1 MKHIIILGDGMAD
14 HPVERLGG
22 KTLLQYA
29 NKPYMDM
36 LAKKGKTGRLVTVP
50 DGFHPGSEVANSS
63 IMGYDQNEVY
73 EGRGP
78 LEAASIGY
86 ELEPTDLALRCN
98 IINVQ
103 DGKIITHNGGNLETE
118 DADVLIKYLNDTLGK
133 KYPDVKFVTGIQYRH
148 LLVVKHG
155 NKHIVTAPGYLL
167 TFVDLKDERNE
178 TGRKLTFIQKDEMTG
193 AKVITYWQ
201 FYQGTSVIRMYNEV
215 INEGSEEQ
223 TLEYLSSFYY
233 LGIEKEGKLSSDDKM
248 SLTYACH
255 GWQKEMNFRT
265 NTFPE
270 LGFGQTQPTV
280 YQRTSVTF
288 ELTNTGNWSTKK
300 YLPMGYLEN
309 SEADTALFWQ
319 IEHNGSWHAEIS
331 DVNNH
336 FYVALSGP
344 TEVQSH
350 WFKQLKPGESFTS
363 VPVAVGVS
371 EGCFDTAMG
380 ELTKYRRMI
389 RRPNKDNENLPVI
402 FNDYMNCLFGDP
414 TTEKELPLIDAAAAM
429 GCEYY
434 VIDAGWYAPG
444 EWWDSVG
451 EWQQCYERFPNGIEE
466 VTNYIREK
474 GMVPG
479 VWLELEVMGINC
491 EKAKS
496 VPDDWFFIRH
506 GKRVY
511 DRSRYQLDF
520 RNPAVIDHVN
530 EVIDRVVNQ
539 YGVGY
544 IKMDYNIEPGIGTE
558 LYADSVGQGMLEHER
573 AYLKWLDGVFEKYP
587 ELVIE
592 NCSSGGLRTDYAM
605 LARYSIQ
612 STSDQ
617 EDYRNYATIAAN
629 AGAALTPEQAA
640 IWSYPLKDGDEEE
653 TIYNMVN
660 ALLLRIHQS
669 GHLAQLSKER
679 HALVKEGIEYYK
691 SIRQDIKKALPV
703 WPNGFATSL
712 DHFLCAGWKI
722 EGKSYLAV
730 WRRYGET
737 SEYDIPLKKLTEGKP
752 VKEVRLAYPK
762 ETLKEHVSYEV
773 SEDQQLHVSFKEPV
787 MARIFEIR

>member
-1 MKHIIILGDGMAD
+1 
-14 HPVERLGG
+14 
-22 KTLLQYA
+22 
-29 NKPYMDM
+29 
-36 LAKKGKTGRLVTVP
+36 
-50 DGFHPGSEVANSS
+50 
-63 IMGYDQNEVY
+63 
-73 EGRGP
+73 
-78 LEAASIGY
+78 
-86 ELEPTDLALRCN
+86 
-98 IINVQ
+98 
-103 DGKIITHNGGNLETE
+103 
-118 DADVLIKYLNDTLGK
+118 
-133 KYPDVKFVTGIQYRH
+133 
-148 LLVVKHG
+148 
-155 NKHIVTAPGYLL
+155 
-167 TFVDLKDERNE
+167 
-178 TGRKLTFIQKDEMTG
+178 
-193 AKVITYWQ
+193 
-201 FYQGTSVIRMYNEV
+201 
-215 INEGSEEQ
+215 
-223 TLEYLSSFYY
+223 
-233 LGIEKEGKLSSDDKM
+233 M

-280 YQRTSVTF
+280 CQRTSVTF

-309 SEADTALFWQ
+309 SEADTSLFWQ

-587 ELVIE
+587 DLVIE

-712 DHFLCAGWKI
+712 DHFLCAGWKV

-737 SEYDIPLKKLTEGKP
+737 SEYDIPLEKFTEGKP

-762 ETLKEHVSYEV
+762 ESLKEHVSYEV